1 MSTPDPGIDLD
12 LIAAFIDGRLAPA
25 DRERAMTLLA
35 TSDAAFEV
43 FVDATHARAEI
54 GETVIPIE
62 RARRWRAAWWVLAPA
77 AAAAVLL
84 FAVLPKTGSRSGR
97 DLAVSATGLVGA
109 LGGADLRLAASG
121 GAPQRGWSVTRGAS
135 SSLDDS
141 SNAFRLGVRSVDLR
155 VAVSADDRQSAD
167 RLVSEML
174 DRISAVEFSQIVV
187 ARYTNLRREIAEAQ
201 RERLLADATDAER
214 ALSALLAGRPDD
226 AFWFNYGMWSAAAE
240 LAAGARSHGF
250 FQSEL
255 STRLVRDALARGGG
269 TRGDSVDLR
278 RASELA
284 RPNVTDHDFELQRD
298 ALGALIKKHAQ

>member
-1 MSTPDPGIDLD
+1 MSTPEPGIDLD
-12 LIAAFIDGRLAPA
+12 LIAAFIDGRLGPA
-25 DRERAMTLLA
+25 DRARAMTLLA

-43 FVDATHARAEI
+43 YVDATHARAEI

-84 FAVLPKTGSRSGR
+84 FAVLPKTGTRSGR
-97 DLAVSATGLVGA
+97 DVAVSATGLVGA
-109 LGGADLRLAASG
+109 LGGADLRLATSG

-155 VAVSADDRQSAD
+155 VAVGADDRQSAD

-174 DRISAVEFSQIVV
+174 ERISAVEFSQIVA
-187 ARYTNLRREIAEAQ
+187 ARYTNLRGKFSGTQREELLTAMSQAEA
-201 RERLLADATDAER
+201 
-214 ALSALLAGRPDD
+214 ALGALLAARPDD

-240 LAAGARSHGF
+240 LAAGARSRAF
-250 FQSEL
+250 FQSEP
-255 STRLVRDALARGGG
+255 STRIVSDALGRAGG
-269 TRGDSVDLR
+269 TRGDSTELR

-284 RPNVTDHDFELQRD
+284 NANATDRDFELERD
-298 ALGALIKKHAQ
+298 ALRSLIKKHAE